1 MRFRPSIYS
10 QVQLTSYAPNGG
22 YPGFYGD
29 APFSAEGETPL
40 VGMPYDTPEGTF
52 TFRPDGS
59 VDAQVGGSSTT
70 YAAGSSKAKNAL
82 KATIASASA
91 GSSSS
96 NNIWSQ
102 LAGRVIDVGS
112 EWIGSRS
119 SQGGS
124 TSSSGSSAGGT
135 TLSIPTN
142 LTASE
147 KALIEACK
155 KKPLTQRAVCL
166 AKAVQTINA
175 QRAQAAS
182 GGGGGGKGGKAKGS
196 STLLWVIGGVV
207 VVGGVAAVLYTRK
220 RS

>member
-29 APFSAEGETPL
+29 DASTEAP
-40 VGMPYDTPEGTF
+40 PEEKSGI
-52 TFRPDGS
+52 DW
-59 VDAQVGGSSTT
+59 AQV
-70 YAAGSSKAKNAL
+70 
-82 KATIASASA
+82 
-91 GSSSS
+91 
-96 NNIWSQ
+96 
-102 LAGRVIDVGS
+102 AGRVIDVGS
-112 EWIGSRS
+112 EWIASRP

-124 TSSSGSSAGGT
+124 ASSSGSSAGGT

-207 VVGGVAAVLYTRK
+207 VVGGVAAVVYARK
-220 RS
+220 R

>member
-10 QVQLTSYAPNGG
+10 QVQLTAYAPNGG

-29 APFSAEGETPL
+29 GEAPPAEEPKEKGAFGRALEWVWQEFGGDIKDTAGGL
-40 VGMPYDTPEGTF
+40 VTDVVTKPGKP
-52 TFRPDGS
+52 
-59 VDAQVGGSSTT
+59 ASS
-70 YAAGSSKAKNAL
+70 G
-82 KATIASASA
+82 
-91 GSSSS
+91 
-96 NNIWSQ
+96 
-102 LAGRVIDVGS
+102 
-112 EWIGSRS
+112 
-119 SQGGS
+119 
-124 TSSSGSSAGGT
+124 GSSAGGT

-155 KKPLTQRAVCL
+155 KKPLTQRAVCV

-182 GGGGGGKGGKAKGS
+182 GGGGGGGGGKGGKGKGS

-220 RS
+220 RK

>member
-29 APFSAEGETPL
+29 DAATEAP
-40 VGMPYDTPEGTF
+40 PEEKSGI
-52 TFRPDGS
+52 DW
-59 VDAQVGGSSTT
+59 AQV
-70 YAAGSSKAKNAL
+70 
-82 KATIASASA
+82 
-91 GSSSS
+91 
-96 NNIWSQ
+96 
-102 LAGRVIDVGS
+102 AGRIIDVGS
-112 EWIGSRS
+112 EWIASRP

-124 TSSSGSSAGGT
+124 ASSSGSSAGGT

-142 LTASE
+142 LNASE

-182 GGGGGGKGGKAKGS
+182 GGGGGGGKGGKAEGS
-196 STLLWVIGGVV
+196 SMLWWVIGGVV
-207 VVGGVAAVLYTRK
+207 VVGGVAAALRAK
-220 RS
+220 KIL